1 MKSKI
6 IGSSFLLLS
15 IIFLI
20 FWFDINNKGNQ
31 LNKKIISLKEQNIIL
46 KETNDVLLLEY
57 AAYSNPK
64 YIKKISLVYLENKEE
79 DLNMITILEE
89 KSFIDKIEK
98 IKLIFPT
105 SINTNYQY
113 NLNKGIN

>member
-20 FWFDINNKGNQ
+20 FWFDINNKSNQ

-57 AAYSNPK
+57 AVAK
-64 YIKKISLVYLENKEE
+64 YESKDNELDITSVYAL
-79 DLNMITILEE
+79 
-89 KSFIDKIEK
+89 
-98 IKLIFPT
+98 
-105 SINTNYQY
+105 
-113 NLNKGIN
+113 